1 MCKPTRI
8 YASGYT
14 DVRISLHIY
23 MSLCQIPSYPVPE
36 FDLFASSS
44 RQTLFMLY
52 ICNSPNLKK
61 CLMNVF
67 ITLKT
72 IFPGSILKESR
83 EDIFEKHWR
92 GSRIRILERCC
103 QEDDAMLPDTG
114 SNRFSHLPLPLPAQC
129 ADRGSECECWFLS
142 SWLRQEHTCVTP
154 FFRYVMVGK
163 SDEVRRIYPC
173 RVNNKKVGL
182 PLGKPTFYLKS

>member
-1 MCKPTRI
+1 
-8 YASGYT
+8 
-14 DVRISLHIY
+14 
-23 MSLCQIPSYPVPE
+23 
-36 FDLFASSS
+36 
-44 RQTLFMLY
+44 
-52 ICNSPNLKK
+52 
-61 CLMNVF
+61 MNVF

-83 EDIFEKHWR
+83 EDIFEKHRR

-142 SWLRQEHTCVTP
+142 S
-154 FFRYVMVGK
+154 
-163 SDEVRRIYPC
+163 
-173 RVNNKKVGL
+173 
-182 PLGKPTFYLKS
+182 

>member
-83 EDIFEKHWR
+83 EDIFENIEEAVESESSKDAVKKTTPCSLIQEVTAFLT
-92 GSRIRILERCC
+92 SRCRFRLNVLTEV
-103 QEDDAMLPDTG
+103 ASVNTG
-114 SNRFSHLPLPLPAQC
+114 SFHP
-129 ADRGSECECWFLS
+129 D
-142 SWLRQEHTCVTP
+142 
-154 FFRYVMVGK
+154 
-163 SDEVRRIYPC
+163 
-173 RVNNKKVGL
+173 
-182 PLGKPTFYLKS
+182 

>member
-1 MCKPTRI
+1 M
-8 YASGYT
+8 YYT
-14 DVRISLHIY
+14 YICHCVRFRHILY
-23 MSLCQIPSYPVPE
+23 RNLICLPPLLDKR
-36 FDLFASSS
+36 F
-44 RQTLFMLY
+44 FMLY

-92 GSRIRILERCC
+92 DSRIRILERCC

-129 ADRGSECECWFLS
+129 ADRGSECEYWFLS

>member
-92 GSRIRILERCC
+92 DSRIRILERCC

-129 ADRGSECECWFLS
+129 ADRGSECEYWFLS